1 MKALHK
7 AGAIS
12 KITMRKFEKIFQTS
26 ERAQRKKPVTQAS

>member
-12 KITMRKFEKIFQTS
+12 KITMRKVEEIFHAGK
-26 ERAQRKKPVTQAS
+26 RAQNKRPGTQAS